1 MKDIF
6 ESYKPLYADGVSLKE
21 ITTTGDILFRAGQG
35 WLAKVI
41 RKITFGRVNH
51 AQIVIEGRIF
61 ETDAA
66 LGKSMYT
73 PLPASTKKGMILIRP
88 LFLASPQKEELPLLC
103 EKYSH
108 IPYDYW
114 DIFLNIMLSPLKD
127 EWRMKIA
134 TVLGTKR
141 FMKCD
146 ELVMRLLY
154 EVTLRKELKW
164 YEGNTPQS
172 FLNITLNNP
181 ESYQVL
187 YWNP

>member
-1 MKDIF
+1 MGVFDSLTPNYKSGTPLKDIV
-6 ESYKPLYADGVSLKE
+6 A
-21 ITTTGDILFRAGQG
+21 TGDIIFSAGQG
-35 WLAKVI
+35 WFANVI
-41 RKITFGRVNH
+41 RKVTSGRINH
-51 AQIVIEGRIF
+51 AQLVVDGKIF
-61 ETDAA
+61 ETDGS

-73 PLPASTKKGMILIRP
+73 TLPDVAKKGTVIIRP
-88 LFLASPQKEELPLLC
+88 LYLEAEEKEELPILC
-103 EKYSH
+103 NKYMG
-108 IPYDYW
+108 IMYDYW
-114 DIFLNIMLSPLKD
+114 DIFLNLTLSPLND
-127 EWRMKIA
+127 TLRMRLVA
-134 TVLGTKR
+134 ALGTKR

-187 YWNP
+187 YWDL